1 RIRPVPDGG
10 RRMIPDAPATTDT
23 QPLDDAHMAQ
33 RIADD
38 ALAGQYLWAAGL
50 GWQKYDGRRW
60 ERASDASVGETVR
73 KAVIDFHAAEA
84 LAGAD
89 VDRLRKISSLFS
101 ANRIRAIVSL
111 ARGICEVDADEFD
124 QHPDLLNV
132 GNGVVD
138 LRTGNLGPH
147 DPGLLFTR
155 VTSVKYRPDAQH
167 PDW

>member
-1 RIRPVPDGG
+1 
-10 RRMIPDAPATTDT
+10 MIPDAPATTGT
-23 QPLDDAHMAQ
+23 QPLADAHMAQ
-33 RIADD
+33 RRPAD

-111 ARGICEVDADEFD
+111 ARGICEVDADEFRSEERR
-124 QHPDLLNV
+124 V
-132 GNGVVD
+132 GEGCGGAWTAV
-138 LRTGNLGPH
+138 
-147 DPGLLFTR
+147 
-155 VTSVKYRPDAQH
+155 Y
-167 PDW
+167 